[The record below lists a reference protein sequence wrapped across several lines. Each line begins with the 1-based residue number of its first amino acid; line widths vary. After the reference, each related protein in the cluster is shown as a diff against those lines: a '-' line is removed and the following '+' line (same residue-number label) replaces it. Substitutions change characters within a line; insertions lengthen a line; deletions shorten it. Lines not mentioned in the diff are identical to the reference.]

1 MAEPAAAG
9 YGMARDGNERRR
21 SAMTQYGFVAS
32 GGGYRS
38 FYTAGALVA
47 LKRRGLPVVHIAST
61 SSGNNIALD
70 YLLWDAAGEELPPVL
85 TRTMRLSVTDIFHVF
100 SNFLGL
106 KPSLLFTGSHL
117 FTVDKDNCR
126 KALQLDQPRRREIL
140 GEALRG
146 VRWDISATNLTKRA
160 KHTFFVN
167 DILRTIDDASI
178 ARFMDAFLAG
188 ITTIPYFKA
197 IVIDGE
203 YFIEGGYL
211 DNTPLAGI
219 FQNPDVDEIIAVDFT
234 DYDYHREL
242 DKIYRSSVFTLPL
255 TGIDTHLL
263 VSDLQL
269 TLPNKRI
276 FAQAELVNRMLE
288 AMGKQSIDIDGRTW
302 WRKPIHVLRP
312 YNLESM
318 TISFK
323 DATAQKRYFELGL
336 EQGDA
341 LLGKAQAAG

>member
-1 MAEPAAAG
+1 
-9 YGMARDGNERRR
+9 
-21 SAMTQYGFVAS
+21 MTRYGFVAS

-70 YLLWDAAGEELPPVL
+70 YLLWDAANEELPPVL

-106 KPSLLFTGSHL
+106 RPSLLPTGSHL

-140 GEALRG
+140 GEALRN

-160 KHTFFVN
+160 KQTFFVN

-178 ARFMDAFLAG
+178 SRFMDAFLAG

-197 IVIDGE
+197 IVIDGD

-219 FQNPDVDEIIAVDFT
+219 FQNPDVDEVIAVDFT
-234 DYDYHREL
+234 DYDYHGEL
-242 DKIYRSSVFTLPL
+242 DKMYRSTIFTLPV
-255 TGIDTHLL
+255 TSIDTHLL

-288 AMGKQSIDIDGRTW
+288 AMGKRSIDIDGRTW
-302 WRKPIHVLRP
+302 WRKPVHVLRP
-312 YNLESM
+312 HNLESM
-318 TISFK
+318 TISLK

-336 EQGDA
+336 EQGEA
-341 LLGKAQAAG
+341 LLADASAAG

>member
-1 MAEPAAAG
+1 
-9 YGMARDGNERRR
+9 
-21 SAMTQYGFVAS
+21 MTRYGFVAS

-61 SSGNNIALD
+61 SSGNNITLD
-70 YLLWDAAGEELPPVL
+70 YLLWDADAEELPPVL
-85 TRTMRLSVTDIFHVF
+85 TRTMRLSVKDIFHVF

-106 KPSLLFTGSHL
+106 RPSLLPTGSHL

-126 KALQLDQPRRREIL
+126 KALLLDDVRRQAIL
-140 GEALRG
+140 ADALRN

-160 KHTFFVN
+160 KHTFPVN
-167 DILRTIDDASI
+167 DILRSIDDTSLS
-178 ARFMDAFLAG
+178 RFMDAFLAG

-197 IVIDGE
+197 IVIDGD

-211 DNTPLAGI
+211 DNTPLATL
-219 FQNPDVDEIIAVDFT
+219 FQDPEVEEIIAVDFT
-234 DYDYHREL
+234 DYDYHQEL
-242 DKIYRSSVFTLPL
+242 EKVYSSSVFTLPL

-276 FAQAELVNRMLE
+276 FAQAELINRMLE
-288 AMGKQSIDIDGRTW
+288 AMGRDSIDISGRTW

-312 YNLESM
+312 HNLESM
-318 TISFK
+318 TISLK

-336 EQGDA
+336 EEGSA
-341 LLGKAQAAG
+341 LFAAG

>member
-1 MAEPAAAG
+1 
-9 YGMARDGNERRR
+9 
-21 SAMTQYGFVAS
+21 MTRYGFVAS

-70 YLLWDAAGEELPPVL
+70 YLLWDVGNEELPPVL

-106 KPSLLFTGSHL
+106 RPSLLPTGSYL

-140 GEALRG
+140 GEALAS
-146 VRWDISATNLTKRA
+146 VRWDISATNVTRRA

-167 DILRTIDDASI
+167 DILRSIDDASI

-242 DKIYRSSVFTLPL
+242 EKMYRSTIFTLPV
-255 TGIDTHLL
+255 TSIDTHLL
-263 VSDLQL
+263 VSDLEL

-288 AMGKQSIDIDGRTW
+288 AMGKKSIDIEGRTW

-312 YNLESM
+312 HNLESM
-318 TISFK
+318 TISLK

-336 EQGDA
+336 EQGAA
-341 LLGKAQAAG
+341 LLADAKAGG